1 MLVSALF
8 SCVREIILLL
18 LDGIQSLYEQSSK
31 ISDEK
36 RKKKG
41 QEYMEKIDDR
51 CWGLLSNGFV
61 GGTHTSL
68 VYGPPCLWQI
78 WCISHFKGTVLPSG
92 RFGALCPAH
101 SPRMHCARER
111 DTAVSL

>member
-1 MLVSALF
+1 MSALF

-18 LDGIQSLYEQSSK
+18 LDGIQSLHEQSSK

-51 CWGLLSNGFV
+51 CWDLLSNGFV
-61 GGTHTSL
+61 RGTHTSL
-68 VYGPPCLWQI
+68 VSGIPCLWQI
-78 WCISHFKGTVLPSG
+78 WCVSHFEGTVLPSG
-92 RFGALCPAH
+92 HFGALCPAH
-101 SPRMHCARER
+101 SPRMHHDREK
-111 DTAVSL
+111 DTAVSH